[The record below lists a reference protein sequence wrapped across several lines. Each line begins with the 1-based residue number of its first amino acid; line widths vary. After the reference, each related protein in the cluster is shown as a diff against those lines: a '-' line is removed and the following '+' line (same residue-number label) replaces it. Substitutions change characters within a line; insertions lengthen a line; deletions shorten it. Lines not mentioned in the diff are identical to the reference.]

1 MPDNLPLTAL
11 EQQGRPEIPVATL
24 SLPAHAPLRLD
35 DPDAQWLVVAGSVTL
50 FAARPPRAPAMEG
63 PRRYIGTLPSGS
75 LLCGLGTDETGA
87 ALIAVGTPET
97 VLQPLE
103 PSGLPASAE
112 AAPRLALATTNWCR
126 ALAEGLARPMS
137 PRPRAD
143 IAVSSAGGPVQAA
156 SGAILTARGTPIWL
170 RLPPGTWLLFGLEPV
185 QGIVPLPTEA
195 WLTGSGGIVEPV
207 AAPDAVMQDGWQTGL
222 RAFNTAGLATLSSA
236 LALDAADELNRLRL
250 RAERDDEAD
259 ADQRSAFAAILGNST
274 DPQEPGD
281 TDPLMPVFR
290 VVCSHIGIR
299 PKRPIRVRRA
309 DIDSIP
315 TLDELA
321 RASGLRLRPAHLPE
335 GWWREDHGPLFAK
348 LDSGETVGLLY
359 KGNRYRVH
367 STARLDGVA
376 LDPTMA
382 ARIGRDAFVP
392 LIPLPRK
399 ALGLLDLMGSGMRGG
414 SADVT
419 SIFVTM
425 LIGAALGQAVPLG
438 TGIAFSLLVPGGHLS
453 ELAQLGIAL
462 VLVAGVAWVV
472 KLSSDI
478 ARQRIEARAGPA
490 LHAAIWDRVIRLPM
504 ATLNRQTVG
513 ETAGRAQAAITLAA
527 QLRAFSFIIVSASA
541 TILSSFVLML
551 LSQPLAAA
559 VAAGMLVLQLTAANL
574 AGWLQA
580 RAFATGEALSGLAD
594 AMVFQIVSGL
604 VKLRL
609 SGGERRAQTVWAG
622 RFAEMRRRMTA
633 ARQIGNAYD
642 AFAAGFAVL
651 STAAAFLVIAM
662 MQRVEPGRPPPSLAT
677 VMTFIA
683 AYGLMAASGTQ
694 LAKTMFALWFL
705 MPSRKFAQPLLDVLP
720 EADSGKVDPGRLSG
734 GLALSN
740 LSFRYG
746 PTEPWVFAGLSLSI
760 EPGEYVAIV
769 GRSGAGKSTLVRL
782 LLGMEEPSAGAIYMD
797 GQDIRGLDLAVVR
810 QQVATVL
817 QAGRVPPGSL
827 RDAVRGLTSATEAEL
842 WRALEQAALAE
853 DVRAMPMGLETMLTD
868 ANRVLSGGQVQR
880 LLLARALVQKPAILI
895 LDEATSALDNLT
907 QRATMRAVRNLPATR
922 IVIAHRLSTI
932 RNADRILVLNEGK
945 VAESGTFDQ
954 LLQRRGGLFARQ
966 FAEEARWQ
974 AATRNAPGSA
984 AEGPA
989 P

>member
-1 MPDNLPLTAL
+1 MPDNLPAYSLPQPGA
-11 EQQGRPEIPVATL
+11 PEPPVATL
-24 SLPAHAPLRLD
+24 ALPSHAPLWLD
-35 DPDAQWLVVAGSVTL
+35 DPGLRWLVLAGSVTL
-50 FAARPPRAPAMEG
+50 FATRPGRPPATEG
-63 PRRYIGTLPSGS
+63 PRRYIGTLTSGS
-75 LLCGLGTDETGA
+75 LLCGFGTDDTGA
-87 ALIAVGTPET
+87 TLIAVGSPET
-97 VLQPLE
+97 VLQPLDQG
-103 PSGLPASAE
+103 SLAASAE
-112 AAPRLALATTNWCR
+112 SAPRLALAAGGWCR

-143 IAVSSAGGPVQAA
+143 IAVSGTT
-156 SGAILTARGTPIWL
+156 GAIHATPGATIAARGAAVWL
-170 RLPPGTWLLFGLEPV
+170 RLPSGTWLLFGLEPV
-185 QGIVPLPTEA
+185 QGVIPLPPEA
-195 WLTGSGGIVEPV
+195 WLTGSGGTIEPLQAV
-207 AAPDAVMQDGWQTGL
+207 DAVTREDWQLGL
-222 RAFNTAGLATLSSA
+222 QAFNTAALGALSSA

-259 ADQRSAFAAILGNST
+259 AEQGSAFAAILGNPARSQV
-274 DPQEPGD
+274 DSD

-290 VVCSHIGIR
+290 VVCSHLGIR

-309 DIDSIP
+309 DIDALP
-315 TLDELA
+315 TLEELA

-335 GWWREDHGPLFAK
+335 GWWQDDHGPLFGRLA
-348 LDSGETVGLLY
+348 SGETVGLLH
-359 KGNRYRVH
+359 KGQGYH
-367 STARLDGVA
+367 LYTAARPDGVA
-376 LDPTMA
+376 LDPGLA
-382 ARIGRDAFVP
+382 QQIGRDARVP

-399 ALGLLDLMGSGMRGG
+399 ALGLLDLVGSGMRGS

-419 SIFVTM
+419 AIFVTM

-453 ELAQLGIAL
+453 ELAQLGAAL

-472 KLSSDI
+472 KLGSDI
-478 ARQRIEARAGPA
+478 ARQRIEAQAGPA
-490 LHAAIWDRVIRLPM
+490 LHAAIWDRVMRLPM
-504 ATLNRQTVG
+504 TTLNRQTVG
-513 ETAGRAQAAITLAA
+513 ETAGRAQSAISLAA
-527 QLRAFSFIIVSASA
+527 QLRAFSFIIISALA
-541 TILSSFVLML
+541 TILSAGILML

-559 VAAGMLVLQLTAANL
+559 VAFGMLVLQLGAANL

-580 RAFATGEALSGLAD
+580 RAFATGEALSGMAD
-594 AMVFQIVSGL
+594 AMVFQIVAGL

-642 AFAAGFAVL
+642 AFAAGFAIL

-683 AYGLMAASGTQ
+683 AYGLMVASGAQ
-694 LAKTMFALWFL
+694 LAKTLFALWFL
-705 MPSRKFAQPLLDVLP
+705 MPTRKFAQPLLDALP
-720 EADSGKVDPGRLSG
+720 EVDTGKVDPGRLSG

-746 PTEPWVFAGLSLSI
+746 PAEPWVFAGLSLNVD
-760 EPGEYVAIV
+760 PGEYIAIV

-817 QAGRVPPGSL
+817 QSGRVPPGSL
-827 RDAVRGLTSATEAEL
+827 RDAVRGLSSATEAEL
-842 WRALEQAALAE
+842 WQALEQAALAE

-907 QRATMRAVRNLPATR
+907 QRATMRAVRNLPSTR

-945 VAESGTFDQ
+945 IAESGTFEQ
-954 LLQRRGGLFARQ
+954 LLQRRGGFFARQ
-966 FAEEARWQ
+966 YSEEARWQ
-974 AATRNAPGSA
+974 ASSRA
-984 AEGPA
+984 ASEPKA
-989 P
+989 EPPSP